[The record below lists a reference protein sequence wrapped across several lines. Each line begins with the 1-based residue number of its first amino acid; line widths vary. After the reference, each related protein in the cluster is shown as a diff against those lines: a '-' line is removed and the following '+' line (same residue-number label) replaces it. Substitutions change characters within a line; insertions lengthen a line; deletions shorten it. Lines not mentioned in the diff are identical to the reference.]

1 MTKENQNDSQAN
13 VIESL
18 VNKAKE
24 VGFDEVPES
33 TSELETSLILVMKGS
48 GKIHTA
54 KQMFETLG
62 KEKTSKW
69 FSDKMWNLAKK
80 GVLLH
85 LDKRGFYQYN
95 KDY

>member
-1 MTKENQNDSQAN
+1 MTKETNDMSQTE
-13 VIESL
+13 IENL
-18 VNKAKE
+18 VNQAKK
-24 VGFDEVPES
+24 VGFDKVPES
-33 TSELETSLILVMKGS
+33 TSELETRLILVMRGT

-54 KQMFETLG
+54 KQMFEICG
-62 KEKTSKW
+62 REKTSKW

-85 LDKRGFYQYN
+85 LDKRGFYQFN